1 MGYLKTTLKI
11 TAFVFAFA
19 FLVIGC
25 NHTGTGRVGGFVMCA
40 VCAVV
45 GLLFCIPTKA
55 DAERKRI
62 RNERREAN
70 AARIEAERSRIA
82 DQPAPIDG
90 ARNGDP
96 LKRFLIGATVLQVL
110 AFPFLVIADLLKM
123 QK

>member
-11 TAFVFAFA
+11 TAFAFAFA
-19 FLVIGC
+19 FLVIGLDSS
-25 NHTGTGRVGGFVMCA
+25 GSGRVGGFVMCA

-62 RNERREAN
+62 RNEQREAN
-70 AARIEAERSRIA
+70 AARQVSDYPTETN
-82 DQPAPIDG
+82 P
-90 ARNGDP
+90 ARNADK
-96 LKRFLIGATVLQVL
+96 LKGAGIGATVLHVL
-110 AFPFLVIADLLKM
+110 ASPFIILANLLKM